1 MLHLRWG
8 NLKVP
13 LLPAL
18 HSQSVED
25 VTSQRF
31 FRFLHGRMLQQTG
44 YHLVISLGLGIAVFK
59 ALIFFWV
66 RPQDSVKM
74 TLG

>member
-1 MLHLRWG
+1 MLHLRLG
-8 NLKVP
+8 NPKVP

-31 FRFLHGRMLQQTG
+31 FGFLHERMLQQIG
-44 YHLVISLGLGIAVFK
+44 YHLVIPWLGRSSFQGTYPFYGLGHSDDI
-59 ALIFFWV
+59 
-66 RPQDSVKM
+66 
-74 TLG
+74 